1 MGQETRYLAGDIG
14 VSDVELTKLG
24 EFGDGGGYC
33 ANDVGV
39 VGDVKKF
46 EAGKA
51 TYGGGNR
58 VGFAEVKFGEVEV
71 VDAVCW
77 GDGVA

>member
-1 MGQETRYLAGDIG
+1 MHALQQSGFVNL
-14 VSDVELTKLG
+14 
-24 EFGDGGGYC
+24 FGDGGGYC